1 MSTTTGPRGAS
12 TVRLDA
18 SGHGEL
24 YLNGSVVVL
33 QEVDLAAARAEAL
46 RQVAAAAAADG
57 PARLVAIDPSGQREL
72 LVFADGLVIPAPAP
86 RPTQRATKGST
97 GRGRSSLPAADALRV
112 PDRED
117 TDPTPPGS
125 PLGSPAD
132 VSTAPSVSSPH
143 LPATMADPINP
154 GADAAPTAV
163 VAPRR
168 ARRGAPVIGAVM
180 VAAIGLGAVGT
191 SWVHEHS
198 AQDNHTSAAAR
209 QVAAANAAQ
218 GALNA
223 TAEAAVATAAK
234 AVTDATHTRIQG
246 ALDAAAQVLAAS
258 DGRVADNTVREEL
271 AAAIAQT
278 TTALTTPDQKAW
290 ASGEQRVSAAV
301 GAVGAAQSDWEHA
314 EVARLAAEQAAQQAA
329 ADAAARAVTKPAAT
343 PTKPQKAET
352 PSAPAQ
358 PPAAPAPASE
368 GRVTAIVANL
378 SSGTGTAS
386 ISVRVTTSGQ
396 VAVNVT
402 ATIAGQSVS
411 LAGPGTVAGP
421 ATYTGTASGLPA
433 GVQSWTASAG
443 GISTSGSIEVF

>member
-1 MSTTTGPRGAS
+1 MSTTTGPRGVS

-18 SGHGEL
+18 RGHGEL
-24 YLNGSVVVL
+24 HLNGSVVVL
-33 QEVDLAAARAEAL
+33 QEVDLAAARTEAL

-72 LVFADGLVIPAPAP
+72 LVFADGRVVPAPAP
-86 RPTQRATKGST
+86 PSAPRPVKGST

-117 TDPTPPGS
+117 TDPTPTGS

-191 SWVHEHS
+191 SWVHERS
-198 AQDNHTSAAAR
+198 AQDTHTSAAAR

-223 TAEAAVATAAK
+223 KAEAAVAAAAK

-258 DGRVADNTVREEL
+258 DGRVADNAVRDEL

-278 TTALTTPDQKAW
+278 TTTLATPDQGAW
-290 ASGEQRVSAAV
+290 ARGEQRVAAAV
-301 GAVGAAQSDWEHA
+301 AAVSAAQSDWEHA
-314 EVARLAAEQAAQQAA
+314 AAERLGAEQAAQQAA
-329 ADAAARAVTKPAAT
+329 AEAAARAATKPAAT
-343 PTKPQKAET
+343 TKPQKAET

-358 PPAAPAPASE
+358 APAAQAPASE

-378 SSGTGTAS
+378 SSGTATAS

-396 VAVNVT
+396 VSVNVT

-411 LAGPGTVAGP
+411 LAGPGTVAGTG
-421 ATYTGTASGLPA
+421 TYTGTASGLPA
-433 GVQSWTASAG
+433 GVQSWTASAN